1 MKKLLVL
8 FVVFLLTGCQSTE
21 EGFDHMDKKISKISS
36 IAVDLEELSSFND
49 SLLSYSSSKSRS
61 LWGNILAT
69 VSADVM
75 GIYGGF
81 KASVG
86 AAAFI
91 TAATGGTAGPVT
103 AIAVLASSGL
113 IGAGA
118 SYGAYKGCTL
128 LAVPDAEFYDMT
140 FESIFSNV
148 NLVNN
153 KISRFES
160 LVLEHDFNQVDV
172 ANIVLDE
179 DFCLLTANLHNDII
193 DSILVNRMLRTNL
206 DPFIPIS
213 PVEEYSIPL
222 FTTSEVR
229 NMGLRTNNVL
239 KEYYNT
245 HNYEEAL
252 FDMNQNGLASN
263 EASSILKLFLDA
275 LLIFDEEEELN
286 LIISQ
291 YMSVVSNS
299 ENLTVMDK
307 NALII
312 SFITAKRSF
321 ELWEN
326 QMGN

>member
-1 MKKLLVL
+1 MGK
-8 FVVFLLTGCQSTE
+8 
-21 EGFDHMDKKISKISS
+21 
-36 IAVDLEELSSFND
+36 
-49 SLLSYSSSKSRS
+49 YSSHSKC
-61 LWGNILAT
+61 WCYG
-69 VSADVM
+69 
-75 GIYGGF
+75 YFGGF

-326 QMGN
+326 QMGNWVSKI

>member
-1 MKKLLVL
+1 M
-8 FVVFLLTGCQSTE
+8 
-21 EGFDHMDKKISKISS
+21 
-36 IAVDLEELSSFND
+36 
-49 SLLSYSSSKSRS
+49 
-61 LWGNILAT
+61 
-69 VSADVM
+69 
-75 GIYGGF
+75 
-81 KASVG
+81 
-86 AAAFI
+86 
-91 TAATGGTAGPVT
+91 
-103 AIAVLASSGL
+103 
-113 IGAGA
+113 
-118 SYGAYKGCTL
+118 
-128 LAVPDAEFYDMT
+128 
-140 FESIFSNV
+140 
-148 NLVNN
+148 VNN

-321 ELWEN
+321 EL
-326 QMGN
+326 